1 MSILPVQEIRL
12 QEDVD
17 TKLKEQTL
25 GTVQLRHNETNEI
38 ILVPTPSND
47 PNDPLNWSPT
57 RKYYI
62 FSLTCFGIFFA
73 HAVIV
78 GPAVALELI
87 TLEFFGPGPDTVPN
101 NIAKASYLQ
110 TGCSLMIGAGNLIW
124 VPLAIKYG
132 RRPVYIASY
141 LLLTASCIWS
151 GAAASFGSALVGR
164 LFLGFACAAAEIVAP
179 LTITDLFFLHQRGR
193 AMVIYTCSLSAGVGV
208 GVVFSGLI
216 TQTYSWRMIFWVFS
230 AFVGTCT
237 VLVLF
242 TFPETH
248 YRRRYATELEVVPS
262 RHEST
267 KPSSQCLENPPSS
280 SHTSSPS
287 TWKTYLATMTVFSG
301 TYTSEP
307 LLALMFRPLVAI
319 TLPAVFWAT
328 LINAITTGMI
338 VVISANFSNAFSTV
352 YGFHT
357 WQSGLTYLSTIFG
370 SFLAI
375 FCGGHFTDW
384 MADKLTI
391 RSGGTRIPEMRL
403 PAMIISLITGPL
415 SCILYGAG
423 FEKKLHWICPTIGI
437 GLVNFT
443 TVQSNNVALVYI
455 LDSYRPIAGE
465 VIVTQSFFKA
475 VFGFLL
481 SFYVNV
487 WVQESGY
494 LSVFGTLAGISAAVF
509 LSTIPFYFFGNRMR
523 QATWKWKFS
532 RQFLH
537 WHPDREV
544 GE

>member
-1 MSILPVQEIRL
+1 MSILPIQKPQQHEPA
-12 QEDVD
+12 D

-25 GTVQLRHNETNEI
+25 GTVQLRDNETNEI

-47 PNDPLNWSPT
+47 PKDPLNWSST

-87 TLEFFGPGPDTVPN
+87 TIEFFGPGPDSVRN

-110 TGCSLMIGAGNLIW
+110 TGCSLMIGVGNLIW

-132 RRPVYIASY
+132 RRPVYIVSY
-141 LLLTASCIWS
+141 LLLTASCIWT
-151 GAAASFGSALVGR
+151 GVAASFGSALVGR

-193 AMVIYTCSLSAGVGV
+193 AMVSVHPPLATPSAP
-208 GVVFSGLI
+208 LN
-216 TQTYSWRMIFWVFS
+216 WRMIFWIFS

-248 YRRRYATELEVVPS
+248 YRRRSTMELEVVS
-262 RHEST
+262 TRHEAA
-267 KPSSQCLENPPSS
+267 KPSSQCLQDPPSS
-280 SHTSSPS
+280 SHASSPS
-287 TWKTYLATMTVFSG
+287 KWTTYLAAMRVFSG

-307 LLALMFRPLVAI
+307 LLALMLRPLAAI
-319 TLPAVFWAT
+319 ALPAVFWAT

-352 YGFHT
+352 YDFQT
-357 WQSGLTYLSTIFG
+357 WQSGLTYLSTILG

-384 MADKLTI
+384 VADKLTI

-403 PAMIISLITGPL
+403 LSMVISLITGPL
-415 SCILYGAG
+415 SCVLYGLG
-423 FEKKLHWICPTIGI
+423 FGKKLYWICATIGI

-465 VIVTQSFFKA
+465 VIVTQSFFK
-475 VFGFLL
+475 
-481 SFYVNV
+481 
-487 WVQESGY
+487 
-494 LSVFGTLAGISAAVF
+494 
-509 LSTIPFYFFGNRMR
+509 
-523 QATWKWKFS
+523 
-532 RQFLH
+532 
-537 WHPDREV
+537 
-544 GE
+544 GETCP

>member
-1 MSILPVQEIRL
+1 
-12 QEDVD
+12 
-17 TKLKEQTL
+17 
-25 GTVQLRHNETNEI
+25 
-38 ILVPTPSND
+38 
-47 PNDPLNWSPT
+47 
-57 RKYYI
+57 
-62 FSLTCFGIFFA
+62 
-73 HAVIV
+73 
-78 GPAVALELI
+78 
-87 TLEFFGPGPDTVPN
+87 
-101 NIAKASYLQ
+101 
-110 TGCSLMIGAGNLIW
+110 MIGAGNLIW

-267 KPSSQCLENPPSS
+267 KPPSQCLENPPSS

-287 TWKTYLATMTVFSG
+287 TWKTYLATMRVFSG